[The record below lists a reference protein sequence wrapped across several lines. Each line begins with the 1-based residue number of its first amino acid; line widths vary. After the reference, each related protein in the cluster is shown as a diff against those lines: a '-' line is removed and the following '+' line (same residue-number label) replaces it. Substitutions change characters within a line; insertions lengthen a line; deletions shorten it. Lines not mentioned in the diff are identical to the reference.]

1 MNVIPLRQLNT
12 EKNKIDFSQVLKI
25 RKIEGEAIVE
35 LPHRHDYYFILA
47 VQNGRG
53 LHEIDFEQ
61 YSVVGNGVFVMRPG
75 QVHRLQLEEGAKAYL
90 INILVSPYFNRISF
104 NLDIL
109 KKVARQNYYQLNALQ
124 FEKSIPYLD
133 GAFQEFI
140 QKSRG
145 YEEVVKANLSIFI
158 TQLFRLGS
166 SDSYTPMSYAQERF
180 DEFQELLESH
190 IYSMKNVS
198 SYANLMN
205 LSPYQL
211 NTITKSLVG
220 KTCSEMIQQQVIL
233 EAKRLLMST
242 TYQVRE
248 IAYELGYDDIPY
260 FNRLFKKHTASSP
273 SNFRNNYK

>member
-1 MNVIPLRQLNT
+1 MNAIPLRQLNT
-12 EKNKIDFSQVLKI
+12 EKNSIDFSQFFKI

-35 LPHRHDYYFILA
+35 LPHRHNYYFLLA
-47 VQNGRG
+47 LQNGQG

-61 YSVVGNGVFVMRPG
+61 YPVVGNEVFVMRPG

-90 INILVSPYFNRISF
+90 INIVVSPYFNRVSF
-104 NLDIL
+104 NLDLL
-109 KKVARQNYYQLNALQ
+109 KKVARQNCYKLNTLQ
-124 FEKSIPYLD
+124 FEKGIPYLD
-133 GAFQEFI
+133 AAFQEFM
-140 QKSRG
+140 QKDPG

-158 TQLFRLGS
+158 TQLFRLGNT
-166 SDSYTPMSYAQERF
+166 DRTPMSYAQERF
-180 DEFQELLESH
+180 DEFQELLETH

-198 SYANLMN
+198 SYASLMN
-205 LSPYQL
+205 LSSYQL